1 MTSWNAQIAAGSQ
14 IGGPLLTQR
23 QPSSTNDAPIA
34 SSRAGEGR
42 STMAFYVAMSGFIA
56 ANLTV
61 IGAEM
66 RNMRDARKSPAR
78 NR

>member
-1 MTSWNAQIAAGSQ
+1 
-14 IGGPLLTQR
+14 
-23 QPSSTNDAPIA
+23 
-34 SSRAGEGR
+34 
-42 STMAFYVAMSGFIA
+42 MAFYVAMSGFIA

>member
-1 MTSWNAQIAAGSQ
+1 MHRLPQDHRSTAYCSRSVN
-14 IGGPLLTQR
+14 L
-23 QPSSTNDAPIA
+23 SSTNDRLIA
-34 SSRAGEGR
+34 SRRAGEGR

-66 RNMRDARKSPAR
+66 RNMRGTRKSPAR